1 MKLSDILRA
10 HVEKLKRMDDEL
22 NREILESVERCN
34 NLLNELK
41 NLTSSNN
48 NNGERLPPF
57 FYAIKNP
64 T

>member
-10 HVEKLKRMDDEL
+10 HVEKLRRIDEEL

-41 NLTSSNN
+41 QLD
-48 NNGERLPPF
+48 E
-57 FYAIKNP
+57 
-64 T
+64 

>member
-10 HVEKLKRMDDEL
+10 HVEKLKRIDDEI

-41 NLTSSNN
+41 QLD
-48 NNGERLPPF
+48 E
-57 FYAIKNP
+57 
-64 T
+64 